1 MTLLELEWC
10 VGDPPFV
17 WLHGFTHTAQSGYE
31 FQRSLRATTPLC
43 TIDLPGHGRRADVT
57 STLTDFA
64 DDIALSVGKPF
75 DLGGYSL
82 GGRLALHVAAR
93 HPALIR
99 RLIIVSATA
108 GLRDPE
114 ERRQRRSSD
123 EALARDC
130 ESTPLDVFM
139 RQWLAQPLFASLP
152 HDPAELAL
160 RSRDPHG
167 LANSLRTMGTGTQE
181 PLDESLQRC
190 TAPTLIIVGER
201 DEKFRREGERLV
213 SVLPRAEL
221 VVVADAGHAVHLE
234 QPQRTASLVQGF
246 LAEGDE
252 RSQ

>member
-1 MTLLELEWC
+1 MTGVQTC
-10 VGDPPFV
+10 
-17 WLHGFTHTAQSGYE
+17 A
-31 FQRSLRATTPLC
+31 
-43 TIDLPGHGRRADVT
+43 LPI
-57 STLTDFA
+57 S
-64 DDIALSVGKPF
+64 
-75 DLGGYSL
+75 
-82 GGRLALHVAAR
+82 
-93 HPALIR
+93 
-99 RLIIVSATA
+99 
-108 GLRDPE
+108 E